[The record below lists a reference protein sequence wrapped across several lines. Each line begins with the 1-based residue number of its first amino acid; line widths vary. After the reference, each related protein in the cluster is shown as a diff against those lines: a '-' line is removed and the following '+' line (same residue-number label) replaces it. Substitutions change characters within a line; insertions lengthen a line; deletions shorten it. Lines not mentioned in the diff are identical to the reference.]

1 MEMRSTRLKLQLGHG
16 ICVTHQ
22 LLEPRPIAR
31 RLLEK
36 RVCARSSSACE
47 HAHSEHHEQSG
58 LNNREETHM
67 AMRMLHKERTS
78 TISTN

>member
-1 MEMRSTRLKLQLGHG
+1 MEMTSTRLKLHSGHG
-16 ICVTHQ
+16 ICIAHQ

-36 RVCARSSSACE
+36 RVCARNSSACE
-47 HAHSEHHEQSG
+47 HAHTEHHLTRG
-58 LNNREETHM
+58 KKTHM
-67 AMRMLHKERTS
+67 AMRKQRKERTS